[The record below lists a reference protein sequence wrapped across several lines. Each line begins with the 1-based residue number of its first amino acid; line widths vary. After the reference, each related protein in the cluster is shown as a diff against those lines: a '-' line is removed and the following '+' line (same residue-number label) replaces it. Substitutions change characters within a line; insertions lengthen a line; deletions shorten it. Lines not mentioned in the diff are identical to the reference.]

1 MSNTSLNK
9 SKAAKNDEYY
19 TRLEDIEKELDHY
32 RPYLKGKKVVC
43 NCDSEASMFWT
54 YLTTN
59 YESLGLKGLTA
70 THYDPK
76 GTYKLDYQNGQTI
89 KTAVSGDGS
98 YNSPVSLAILKEA
111 DLVITNPPFSLF
123 RDYID
128 TIKDKDFIVIG
139 CINAVTYGN
148 VFPLFKAGQ
157 IRLGHTTLRY
167 YVTPDGTVKD
177 LGSTSWFTTLPV
189 NRQELVLTATYNPA
203 DYPTYSNY
211 PSAINVNR
219 VKDIPS
225 DYNGLMGVPV
235 NFLTK
240 HCSNQFRI
248 VDRLNNPKLGEKTIY
263 KRVIIE
269 RI

>member
-19 TRLEDIEKELDHY
+19 TRLEDIEKELVY
-32 RPYLKGKKVVC
+32 YSPYLKGKKVYC

-70 THYDPK
+70 T
-76 GTYKLDYQNGQTI
+76 
-89 KTAVSGDGS
+89 
-98 YNSPVSLAILKEA
+98 
-111 DLVITNPPFSLF
+111 
-123 RDYID
+123 
-128 TIKDKDFIVIG
+128 
-139 CINAVTYGN
+139 
-148 VFPLFKAGQ
+148 
-157 IRLGHTTLRY
+157 
-167 YVTPDGTVKD
+167 
-177 LGSTSWFTTLPV
+177 
-189 NRQELVLTATYNPA
+189 YNPT

-211 PSAINVNR
+211 PAINVNK

-225 DYNGLMGVPV
+225 DYKGLMGVPV

-240 HCSNQFRI
+240 HCSSQFRI

>member
-19 TRLEDIEKELDHY
+19 TRLEDIEKELVY
-32 RPYLKGKKVVC
+32 YSPYLKGKKVVC

-59 YESLGLKGLTA
+59 YDSLGLKGLTA
-70 THYDPK
+70 TH
-76 GTYKLDYQNGQTI
+76 
-89 KTAVSGDGS
+89 
-98 YNSPVSLAILKEA
+98 SP
-111 DLVITNPPFSLF
+111 T
-123 RDYID
+123 
-128 TIKDKDFIVIG
+128 
-139 CINAVTYGN
+139 
-148 VFPLFKAGQ
+148 
-157 IRLGHTTLRY
+157 
-167 YVTPDGTVKD
+167 
-177 LGSTSWFTTLPV
+177 
-189 NRQELVLTATYNPA
+189 

-211 PSAINVNR
+211 PAINVNK

-225 DYNGLMGVPV
+225 DYKGLMGVPV

-240 HCSNQFRI
+240 HCSSQFRI
-248 VDRLNNPKLGEKTIY
+248 VDRLNNPKLGERTIY

>member
-19 TRLEDIEKELDHY
+19 TRLEDIEKELVY
-32 RPYLKGKKVVC
+32 YSPYLKGKKVYC
-43 NCDSEASMFWT
+43 NCDSEASMFWY

-59 YESLGLKGLTA
+59 YESLGLKGLIA
-70 THYDPK
+70 THYDPN
-76 GTYKLDYQNGQTI
+76 GTYKLDYINGQTI

-98 YNSPVSLAILKEA
+98 YNSPVSLEILKDA
-111 DLVITNPPFSLF
+111 DLVITNPPFSMF

-128 TIKDKDFIVIG
+128 TIKHKDFIIIG
-139 CINAVTYGN
+139 YINAVTYGN

-189 NRQELVLTATYNPA
+189 SRPKLELTATFNPT

-211 PSAINVNR
+211 PAINVGK

-225 DYNGLMGVPV
+225 DYKGLMGVPV
-235 NFLTK
+235 NFMIK
-240 HCSNQFRI
+240 HCISQFRV
-248 VDRLNNPKLGEKTIY
+248 VDTVRPILKGKAIY
-263 KRVIIE
+263 QRVIIE
-269 RI
+269 KI

>member
-19 TRLEDIEKELDHY
+19 TRLEDIEKELVY
-32 RPYLKGKKVVC
+32 YSPYLKGKKVYC

-70 THYDPK
+70 THYDPN
-76 GTYKLDYQNGQTI
+76 GTYKLDYINGQTV

-98 YNSPVSLAILKEA
+98 YNSPTSKAILKEA
-111 DLVITNPPFSLF
+111 DIVITNPPFSLF

-128 TIKDKDFIVIG
+128 TIKEKDFIIVG
-139 CINAVTYGN
+139 SINAVTYKS
-148 VFPLFKAGQ
+148 VFPLYKAGR
-157 IRLGHTTLRY
+157 IRTGHTTLSRFI
-167 YVTPDGTVKD
+167 TPDGTEVS
-177 LGSTSWFTTLPV
+177 LGTMPWFTTLPV
-189 NRQELVLTATYNPA
+189 SRQELELTATYNQS

-211 PSAINVNR
+211 QAINVNR

-225 DYNGLMGVPV
+225 DYKGKMGVPI
-235 NFLTK
+235 NFMLK
-240 HCSNQFRI
+240 HCSSQFRV
-248 VDRLNNPKLGEKTIY
+248 VDTIRPILKGKAIY
-263 KRVIIE
+263 QRVIIE

>member
-19 TRLEDIEKELDHY
+19 TRLEDIEKELVY
-32 RPYLKGKKVVC
+32 YSPYLKGKKVVC

-59 YESLGLKGLTA
+59 YTRLGLKGLTA
-70 THYDPK
+70 THYDPN
-76 GTYKLDYQNGQTI
+76 GTYKLDYINGQTI

-98 YNSPVSLAILKEA
+98 YNSPTSKAILKEA
-111 DLVITNPPFSLF
+111 DIVITNPPFSLF
-123 RDYID
+123 RDFVE
-128 TIKDKDFIVIG
+128 TIQNKDFIVIG

-148 VFPLFKAGQ
+148 VFPMFKAGQ

-189 NRQELVLTATYNPA
+189 NRQELVLTATYNPT
-203 DYPTYSNY
+203 DYQTYSNY
-211 PSAINVNR
+211 PAINVNK

-225 DYNGLMGVPV
+225 DYKGLMGVPV

-240 HCSNQFRI
+240 HCSSQFRI
-248 VDRLNNPKLGEKTIY
+248 VDRLNNPKLGKKTIY

>member
-19 TRLEDIEKELDHY
+19 TRLEDIEKELVY
-32 RPYLKGKKVVC
+32 YSPYLKGKKVYC
-43 NCDSEASMFWT
+43 NCDSSASMFWT

-59 YESLGLKGLTA
+59 YDSLGLKGLTA
-70 THYDPK
+70 THYDRK
-76 GTYKLDYQNGQTI
+76 GTYRLDYINGQTI

-98 YNSPVSLAILKEA
+98 YNSPTSLAILKEA
-111 DLVITNPPFSLF
+111 DIVITNPPFSLF

-128 TIKDKDFIVIG
+128 TIKEKDFIIVG
-139 CINAVTYGN
+139 SINAVTYKS
-148 VFPLFKAGQ
+148 VFPLYKAGR
-157 IRLGHTTLRY
+157 IRTGHTTLSRFI
-167 YVTPDGTVKD
+167 TPDGTVKD

-189 NRQELVLTATYNPA
+189 TRQELVLTATYSPT

-211 PSAINVNR
+211 PAINVNK

-225 DYNGLMGVPV
+225 DYKGLMGVPV

-240 HCSNQFRI
+240 HCSSQFRI

>member
-19 TRLEDIEKELDHY
+19 TRLEDIEKELVY
-32 RPYLKGKKVVC
+32 YGPYLKGKKVVC

-59 YESLGLKGLTA
+59 YDSLGLKGLTA
-70 THYDPK
+70 THYDRK
-76 GTYKLDYQNGQTI
+76 GTYRLDFINGQTV

-98 YNSPVSLAILKEA
+98 YNSPTSKAILKDA
-111 DLVITNPPFSLF
+111 DIVITNPPFSLF

-128 TIKDKDFIVIG
+128 TIKEKDFIIVG
-139 CINAVTYGN
+139 SINAVTYKS
-148 VFPLFKAGQ
+148 VFPMFKTGQ
-157 IRLGHTTLRY
+157 IRTGHTTLSRFI
-167 YVTPDGTVKD
+167 TPDGTVKD
-177 LGSTSWFTTLPV
+177 LGSTPWFTTLPV
-189 NRQELVLTATYNPA
+189 ERQELELTATYNPT

-211 PSAINVNR
+211 QAINVNR

-225 DYNGLMGVPV
+225 DYKGLMGVPI
-235 NFLTK
+235 NFMIK
-240 HCSNQFRI
+240 HCSSQFRI

-269 RI
+269 

>member
-1 MSNTSLNK
+1 MSNAHINQ

-19 TRLEDIEKELDHY
+19 TRLEDIEKELVY
-32 RPYLKGKKVVC
+32 YSPYLKGKKVYC

-70 THYDPK
+70 T
-76 GTYKLDYQNGQTI
+76 
-89 KTAVSGDGS
+89 
-98 YNSPVSLAILKEA
+98 
-111 DLVITNPPFSLF
+111 
-123 RDYID
+123 
-128 TIKDKDFIVIG
+128 
-139 CINAVTYGN
+139 
-148 VFPLFKAGQ
+148 
-157 IRLGHTTLRY
+157 
-167 YVTPDGTVKD
+167 
-177 LGSTSWFTTLPV
+177 
-189 NRQELVLTATYNPA
+189 YNPA

-211 PSAINVNR
+211 PAINVNK
-219 VKDIPS
+219 VKDIPN
-225 DYNGLMGVPV
+225 DYKGKMGVPV

-240 HCSNQFRI
+240 HCSRQFRI